1 MAKTR
6 ATSKAVKRRRDPTF
20 EDTQASKRKLRA
32 LEQSLRDI
40 GRLADRVTRAY
51 KASRARLLVLAEHVA
66 AEQGLELRQKFPIA
80 RTREELDQQ
89 AAEIGRA
96 VAESPELR
104 EIHDDAAY
112 RR

>member
-1 MAKTR
+1 LQWQKHERRARQSSGDAIRRSRTR
-6 ATSKAVKRRRDPTF
+6 KPA
-20 EDTQASKRKLRA
+20 KRKLRA

-80 RTREELDQQ
+80 RTREELDRQEGPIER
-89 AAEIGRA
+89 ATNNGSIGTGVDRN
-96 VAESPELR
+96 V
-104 EIHDDAAY
+104 
-112 RR
+112 

>member
-20 EDTQASKRKLRA
+20 EDARAVKRKLRA
-32 LEQSLRDI
+32 LEHANRDI
-40 GRLADRVTRAY
+40 ARLADRVTRAH
-51 KASRARLLVLAEHVA
+51 KASRVRLLELAKHIA
-66 AEQGLELRQKFPIA
+66 AEQGLELRAQFPIA

-104 EIHDDAAY
+104 EIHDDAAG
-112 RR
+112 R